1 MYLVSAIVAIYL
13 HTKIFVSKYFGLMLT
28 LQPVFPVEAILT
40 SKFCHSNLPWLYRI
54 MEHKTQKMLVL
65 SFHAINGTGYALHR
79 VLHSDQHE
87 IGFDLVVVDWKK
99 FLIGTVSALNYLHKS
114 NVLHNDIKLD
124 NILLDQRYE
133 SVLIDFNKGCFTN
146 EEKSYNLSKLEKCR
160 YASEHPQVAPGFR
173 DGHCKQSQFSDV
185 YAIGRIIK
193 H

>member
-1 MYLVSAIVAIYL
+1 
-13 HTKIFVSKYFGLMLT
+13 MLT

-54 MEHKTQKMLVL
+54 TEHKTQKMLVL

-114 NVLHNDIKLD
+114 NILHNDIKLD

-146 EEKSYNLSKLEKCR
+146 EEKSYKLEKCR